1 MSLDRT
7 LQRKLDALVAKGKVP
22 HVVLGVDRADGSAL
36 FRGAAGAARP
46 AGEALRPDS
55 PFFIASVT
63 KLFTAVVTLRL
74 AERGALDLADPLS
87 AHLPASL
94 LAGLSR
100 YGGDDHTSALTVEHL
115 LSQTSGLAD
124 YFEQRPRG
132 GQSMLDA
139 LTGGEDRSWDVE
151 QAVAIAKQLPCP
163 APPLEIATLRAG
175 KGKAHYADTNY
186 QLLGAVLE
194 AASGVPLGQLFHDE
208 VLDPLALDQS
218 YLWGHT
224 EPRSGDTSAPA
235 ALHMRGRALTLD
247 HAMRSFWADGGLVS
261 TVDDCLRFLRAL
273 FAGAL
278 FAKRLTLPSM
288 QVFRP
293 LFFPLS
299 YGLGMMRFRLPRV
312 FSPLSP
318 LPALLGH
325 AGASGSFAFACP
337 DARGGGLL
345 LAGTVDQVAQPR
357 HPFQLMLSVVRAIEK
372 AGPKALA
379 RRRS

>member
-7 LQRKLDALVAKGKVP
+7 LQQRLDGLVTKGKVP
-22 HVVLGVDRADGSAL
+22 HVVLGVDRADGRPL
-36 FRGAAGAARP
+36 FRGAAGRARP
-46 AGEALRPDS
+46 AGEPLRPDS

-63 KLFTAVVTLRL
+63 KLFTATVALRL
-74 AERGALDLADPLS
+74 AERGALGLGDRLG
-87 AHLPASL
+87 AHLPAAL
-94 LAGLSR
+94 IEGLSR
-100 YGGDDHTSALTVEHL
+100 HGGVDHSAALTVEHL

-132 GQSMLDA
+132 GQSVLDA
-139 LTGGEDRSWDVE
+139 LTGGEDRAWDVAE
-151 QAVAIAKQLPCP
+151 AVAIAKELPCP
-163 APPLEIATLRAG
+163 APPLDAALLRGG

-186 QLLGAVLE
+186 QLLGVLLE
-194 AASGVPLGQLFHDE
+194 RASGRTLAELFHDE
-208 VLDPLALDQS
+208 LFEPLAMDQT
-218 YLWGHT
+218 YLWGHS
-224 EPRSGDTSAPA
+224 EPHAAAAAAAPA
-235 ALHMRGRALTLD
+235 AIHMRGRALRLD
-247 HAMRSFWADGGLVS
+247 RAMRSFWADGGLVS

-273 FAGAL
+273 FAGEL
-278 FAKRLTLPSM
+278 FASPLTLPSM
-288 QVFRP
+288 QAFRP

-312 FSPLSP
+312 FPPLAP

-357 HPFQLMLSVVRAIEK
+357 HPFQLMLAVVRAIEK
-372 AGPKALA
+372 AAT
-379 RRRS
+379 RS